1 VTALIEDD
9 GQGFDPS
16 QGVGDGLGLLGMR
29 ERITLLRGRV
39 AVESSEG
46 SGTVV
51 VVEVPIR

>member
-1 VTALIEDD
+1 
-9 GQGFDPS
+9 
-16 QGVGDGLGLLGMR
+16 MR